1 MARDRASRPEAKALR
16 LFVAID
22 VSEEIQDEVDRA
34 IAPWREAFPKARW
47 APRGNRHVT
56 LKFLG
61 QTWPRLRGWVPEQ
74 VGAVAVASWPF
85 DTRLTGLGAFPSAGR
100 ARVLWVG
107 LDDDDGRMG
116 GLATALDEALAKEL
130 RPETRAFAPHLTV
143 ARSEPPVR
151 LPEGF
156 GLTRVEPIS
165 FRVDHLTLFR
175 SHLQR
180 PAPRYEPLGV
190 FPLGG

>member
-1 MARDRASRPEAKALR
+1 MAHDRASRPEAKALR

-22 VSEEIQDEVDRA
+22 LPEDVQDEVDRA
-34 IAPWREAFPKARW
+34 IGPWREAFPRARW
-47 APRGNRHVT
+47 APRGHRHVT

-61 QTWPRLRGWVPEQ
+61 QTWPRLSDWVPEQ
-74 VGAVAVASWPF
+74 VGVVAATSSPF
-85 DTRLTGLGAFPSAGR
+85 DTRLRGLGAFPSPGR
-100 ARVLWVG
+100 ARVLWAG
-107 LDDDDGRMG
+107 LDDDNGRMA
-116 GLATALDEALAKEL
+116 GLASALDEVLAKEF

-143 ARSEPPVR
+143 ARSEPPVG

-156 GLTRVEPIS
+156 GLTRVEPVS

-175 SHLQR
+175 SYLQR

-190 FPLGG
+190 FRLGG